1 MNKKKGRSIVI
12 SLFFIISYFFSVNA
26 YSYVGCS
33 EVKVSSLK
41 TASNPIATGLNNN
54 RIVGSV
60 VYIDVPIK
68 YCSARNGEDISGGIY
83 MLLNDIGN
91 KESSSYGIKAFW
103 RSLLLVSAFNNG
115 HIDFHASSI
124 GKAEDGFLLV
134 VPYFIR
140 EI

>member
-1 MNKKKGRSIVI
+1 MGIKKENNIVI
-12 SLFFIISYFFSVNA
+12 SLFFIISYLFSVNA

-33 EVKVSSLK
+33 GVKVSSLM
-41 TASNPIATGLNNN
+41 TASNPVATRLNNN

-83 MLLNDIGN
+83 MMLNDIGN
-91 KESSSYGIKAFW
+91 KQSSSYGIKAFW
-103 RSLLLVSAFNNG
+103 RSLLLVSTFSNG
-115 HIDFHASSI
+115 RIDFHASSM
-124 GKAEDGFLLV
+124 GKTEDGFLLV
-134 VPYFIR
+134 APYFLR